1 MIGLCC
7 STWCENLEDIQR
19 VFMNYGKGMGPA
31 VQEGDI
37 DSIRIA
43 INFCCRTDISM
54 DGMTLLDIAFENSDE
69 NIIRL
74 ITRVTPY
81 LVSIAFFFFNVLFQG
96 LYTNKHLK
104 VFT

>member
-1 MIGLCC
+1 MSYGMGL
-7 STWCENLEDIQR
+7 
-19 VFMNYGKGMGPA
+19 GPA
-31 VQEGDI
+31 VRDRDI

-54 DGMTLLDIAFENSDE
+54 DGMTLLDIACENSDE

-81 LVSIAFFFFNVLFQG
+81 LVSLFFILVFYVSSFSIIALN
-96 LYTNKHLK
+96 NE
-104 VFT
+104 